1 MFVELISVTDPLFH
15 HTHSSLSLSL
25 SLSHPS
31 LPSVPFMHSFIQL
44 SDLLLRFDRHYWS
57 GNDLLILFPVSIN
70 QSGWLSIFLFL
81 LMSYIIAET
90 L

>member
-15 HTHSSLSLSL
+15 HTQFSV

-31 LPSVPFMHSFIQL
+31 LPPVPFMHSFIQL
-44 SDLLLRFDRHYWS
+44 SDLLLGFDRHYCS
-57 GNDLLILFPVSIN
+57 GNDLLILFPVSIS

-81 LMSYIIAET
+81 LMPYIIAAT